1 MRCAYCT
8 FDRKLEYAVQR
19 LPEPLKAVVDQL
31 SRLPGLGPKSALR
44 CAMAFLKWPESE
56 TRRLGKAIHDLR
68 DNLHLCDRCY
78 ALSDMNP
85 CALCADPSRLRDTL
99 CLVADWDSMLALDEG
114 GFYKG
119 HYFILGGLIS
129 PLDNMHADS
138 LEIERLDLRLDQGE
152 ISEIILALGA
162 TVEAENTAS
171 YIRSRIQA
179 RYARIR
185 VSRLAHGIPL
195 GAEVKFMDKETL
207 RQSLKYRQD
216 LS

>member
-1 MRCAYCT
+1 M
-8 FDRKLEYAVQR
+8 QR

-44 CAMAFLKWPESE
+44 CAMAFLKWPEAE
-56 TRRLGKAIHDLR
+56 TRRLGRAIHDLR
-68 DNLHLCDRCY
+68 DNLHLCDHCGG
-78 ALSDMNP
+78 LSDTNP
-85 CALCADPSRLRDTL
+85 CAVCADPSRIRDTL
-99 CLVADWDSMLALDEG
+99 CLVTDLDSMLTLDEG

-119 HYFILGGLIS
+119 QYLILGGLLS
-129 PLDNMHADS
+129 PLDNMHSDG
-138 LEIERLDLRLDQGE
+138 LELERLDRRLEQGE
-152 ISEIILALGA
+152 IHEIILAIGA

-171 YIRSRIQA
+171 YIRSRVQA
-179 RYARIR
+179 RHARIR
-185 VSRLAHGIPL
+185 VSRLAQGIPL